1 MATSWPGAALT
12 ATLDPLWLF
21 GAARSVVIVA
31 AMPATP
37 IRDRRI
43 TVRSRVMNSINW
55 VIFYIFPPCKRLT
68 SSKRHLHLLSSI
80 YGTDLPLCM
89 NPVQGYI
96 PPTQPLGAGFRS
108 IHFLRGLWRV
118 FLHFDVFQKV
128 PKKFLMHCIS
138 HPEELY
144 LDFFFLSSFLS
155 LFSYGPICILQFESG
170 FP

>member
-1 MATSWPGAALT
+1 M
-12 ATLDPLWLF
+12 
-21 GAARSVVIVA
+21 
-31 AMPATP
+31 
-37 IRDRRI
+37 
-43 TVRSRVMNSINW
+43 
-55 VIFYIFPPCKRLT
+55 
-68 SSKRHLHLLSSI
+68 LSSI

-144 LDFFFLSSFLS
+144 LDFFFS
-155 LFSYGPICILQFESG
+155 LFFSFSVFLWPNLHSTV
-170 FP
+170 